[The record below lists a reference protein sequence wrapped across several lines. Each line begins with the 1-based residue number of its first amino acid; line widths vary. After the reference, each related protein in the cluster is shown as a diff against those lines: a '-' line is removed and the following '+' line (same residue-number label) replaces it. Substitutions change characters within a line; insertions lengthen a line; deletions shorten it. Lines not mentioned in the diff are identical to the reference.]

1 MKLINARE
9 LRRQYDLMGPAR
21 TVSRL
26 TEALE
31 EGHLKP
37 DSFSIRDC
45 FVALIEG
52 GDELLNRISYRKSG
66 RMSFL
71 EAAQAVDTS
80 AFSNIIG
87 QIIYSRIKER
97 YNDPA
102 FLWPELCE
110 TIPTEFLDGEKI
122 PGIGRI
128 GDKAEIVDEGQP
140 YPNVGLNEEW
150 IQTSP
155 TRKRGFI
162 VPVTRE
168 IIIADR
174 TGILLREAGEG
185 GNWLGLNK
193 EKRVLDV
200 VLGQVNNYS
209 RNGTANNTYLTS
221 GAYVNDTTGNALDGS
236 GNEWRALEKAELLF
250 DAITDPNTGEPVIV
264 QPDTMIVPSA
274 LKRTANRILGAT
286 EVQTVDMRVQAT
298 TIRSNGPNPYT
309 GAALRVLSSPYVKN
323 RTGSSTKW
331 FFGRPKA
338 AFAYMEVWAIET
350 LQAAANNEAEFTQDI
365 VERYKVSERGVAQV
379 VEPRFMTR
387 SDT

>member
-45 FVALIEG
+45 FVSLIEG

-185 GNWLGLNK
+185 GHWLGLNK

>member
-150 IQTSP
+150 IQTAP